1 MPKDNQI
8 SEKYRCSITHQI
20 MIDPVFAADG
30 YTYEREAIEQW
41 LQTHDTSPKTNI
53 KLKHKD
59 LTDNHDK
66 RSDVLDFLD
75 SRFSFMKEMKFIF
88 HNLGWRNLLL
98 LLRVINL
105 KKCRGG

>member
-75 SRFSFMKEMKFIF
+75 NHFELYEGNEVYIPQYMRLIRLFLIWK
-88 HNLGWRNLLL
+88 GCWD
-98 LLRVINL
+98 
-105 KKCRGG
+105 